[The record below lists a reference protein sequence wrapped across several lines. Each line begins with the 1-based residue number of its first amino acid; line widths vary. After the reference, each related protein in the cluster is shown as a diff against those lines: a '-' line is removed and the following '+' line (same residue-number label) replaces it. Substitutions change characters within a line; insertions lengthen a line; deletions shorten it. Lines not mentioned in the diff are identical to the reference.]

1 MVHIKKK
8 DSMIATTTTILI
20 IINTSYRQDKC
31 NQSNVSAKMPSPLTD
46 NKESLS
52 SCNRNANY
60 TQRHLQARQVTVKI
74 YKWKG
79 SRVTIINARK
89 LRKTHKN
96 IHVLYTNVCKKFF
109 FYRSMIIIC
118 NKNHKQLGC
127 AVNSK
132 TKLYIMLLR

>member
-31 NQSNVSAKMPSPLTD
+31 NQSNVSVKMPSPLTD

-74 YKWKG
+74 YK
-79 SRVTIINARK
+79 
-89 LRKTHKN
+89 
-96 IHVLYTNVCKKFF
+96 
-109 FYRSMIIIC
+109 
-118 NKNHKQLGC
+118 
-127 AVNSK
+127 
-132 TKLYIMLLR
+132 